1 MHLDDLEHSQIIL
14 LSILLT
20 LIISVA
26 TSVSVLS
33 ILESRHGDTTVVSK
47 TINRIIERK
56 ISTDPSITKEAIE
69 DDIESLIT
77 SISDGSLTCIIILC
91 LCVLYCK
98 IKVFSTF

>member
-77 SISDGSLTCIIILC
+77 SISDGSKHAELNHR
-91 LCVLYCK
+91 K
-98 IKVFSTF
+98 